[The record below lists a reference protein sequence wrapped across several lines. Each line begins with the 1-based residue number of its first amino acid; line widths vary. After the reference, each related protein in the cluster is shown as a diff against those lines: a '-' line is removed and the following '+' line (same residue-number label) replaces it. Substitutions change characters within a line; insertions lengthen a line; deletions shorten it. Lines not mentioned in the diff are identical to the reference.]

1 MNVTIATIFL
11 TNQTIE
17 ALKSLYYKYMP
28 HWDKGRRTL
37 FNIFTPVY
45 GSTHSIPVLASTGWR
60 IPSSGDC
67 RLYRA
72 VCSTDTLEVFSSLL
86 LSARFG
92 SADIFLDVF
101 GKVSL
106 DSFVNDE
113 HVRT

>member
-1 MNVTIATIFL
+1 MNVTVATIFL
-11 TNQTIE
+11 TNQTVE
-17 ALKSLYYKYMP
+17 ALKSLYDKYMP

-72 VCSTDTLEVFSSLL
+72 VCGTDTLEVF
-86 LSARFG
+86 
-92 SADIFLDVF
+92 
-101 GKVSL
+101 
-106 DSFVNDE
+106 
-113 HVRT
+113 